1 MRVTQIYA
9 PTLREVPA
17 EAELIS
23 HQFMLRAGLMR
34 RAASG
39 VYTYLPLGVRVL
51 QKIISIIREELNKAG
66 GQEVMLPIIQPA
78 ELWQESGRWND
89 YGDEMF
95 RLKDRHDR
103 EFCLGPTHEEIVTAL
118 VRADVRS
125 YKQLPLML
133 YQIQNKYRD
142 EIRPRFGVIRSREF
156 IMKDL
161 YSFDRDEE
169 GLDQSYQAMYDA
181 YTRIFTR
188 CGLETRPVEADTGAI
203 GGDNSHEF
211 MVLGDAGED
220 LVVYCQDCDY
230 AANVEQAECAP
241 YEAESGEM
249 LSLEEIATPNVTT
262 IDKLV
267 ELLGIEGS
275 RLIKTMIYLADD
287 QPIAVLV
294 SGDNNINEIK
304 LKKVLKCENL
314 VLADSRTIEEVTGA
328 PVGFAGPI
336 GLEIPIVADYSVIG
350 LVNAVA
356 GANKKDAHI
365 ANVNINRDYKAAVT
379 ADIREA
385 REGDKCVRCGGT
397 LTSAR
402 GTEVGQVFKLGT
414 RYSQTLKANFVDENG
429 KEQPIIM
436 GCYGIGVSR
445 TMAAIIEQHH
455 DEDGICWPVSVAPY
469 HVIIVPVSY
478 KDTEQ
483 REAAEKLYNEL
494 TQAGV
499 EVILDDRDE
508 RPGVKFKDADL
519 IGYPVRITVGPR
531 QLKEGNV
538 ELYIRSSKTQVVI
551 PISEVEQQ
559 VKSILIR

>member
-51 QKIISIIREELNKAG
+51 QKIMSIIREELNKAG

-559 VKSILIR
+559 VKSILNR

>member
-559 VKSILIR
+559 VKSILNR

>member
-356 GANKKDAHI
+356 GANKKDTHI

>member
-51 QKIISIIREELNKAG
+51 QKIMSIIREELNKAG

-356 GANKKDAHI
+356 GANKKDTHI

-414 RYSQTLKANFVDENG
+414 RYSQALKANFVDENG

-559 VKSILIR
+559 VKSILNR

>member
-51 QKIISIIREELNKAG
+51 QKIMSIIREELNKAG

-483 REAAEKLYNEL
+483 REAAEKIYNEL

-559 VKSILIR
+559 VKSILNR

>member
-51 QKIISIIREELNKAG
+51 QKIMSIIREELNKAG

-414 RYSQTLKANFVDENG
+414 RYSQALKANFVDENG

-559 VKSILIR
+559 VKSILNR

>member
-51 QKIISIIREELNKAG
+51 QKIMSIIREELNKAG

-414 RYSQTLKANFVDENG
+414 RYSQALKANFVDENG

>member
-414 RYSQTLKANFVDENG
+414 RYSQALKANFVDENG

-559 VKSILIR
+559 VKSILNR

>member
-51 QKIISIIREELNKAG
+51 QKIMSIIREELNKAG

-356 GANKKDAHI
+356 GANKKDTHI

-414 RYSQTLKANFVDENG
+414 RYSQALKANFVDENG

>member
-51 QKIISIIREELNKAG
+51 QKIMSIIREELNKAG

-356 GANKKDAHI
+356 GANKKDTHI

>member
-51 QKIISIIREELNKAG
+51 QKIMSIIREELNKAG

-142 EIRPRFGVIRSREF
+142 DSDRALYPHREF

-304 LKKVLKCENL
+304 LKVLN
-314 VLADSRTIEEVTGA
+314 ARTSPSR
-328 PVGFAGPI
+328 
-336 GLEIPIVADYSVIG
+336 
-350 LVNAVA
+350 
-356 GANKKDAHI
+356 
-365 ANVNINRDYKAAVT
+365 
-379 ADIREA
+379 
-385 REGDKCVRCGGT
+385 
-397 LTSAR
+397 
-402 GTEVGQVFKLGT
+402 Q
-414 RYSQTLKANFVDENG
+414 
-429 KEQPIIM
+429 
-436 GCYGIGVSR
+436 
-445 TMAAIIEQHH
+445 
-455 DEDGICWPVSVAPY
+455 
-469 HVIIVPVSY
+469 
-478 KDTEQ
+478 
-483 REAAEKLYNEL
+483 
-494 TQAGV
+494 
-499 EVILDDRDE
+499 
-508 RPGVKFKDADL
+508 
-519 IGYPVRITVGPR
+519 
-531 QLKEGNV
+531 
-538 ELYIRSSKTQVVI
+538 
-551 PISEVEQQ
+551 
-559 VKSILIR
+559 

>member
-17 EAELIS
+17 EAELIG

-51 QKIISIIREELNKAG
+51 QKIMSIIREELNKAG

-559 VKSILIR
+559 VKSILNR

>member
-51 QKIISIIREELNKAG
+51 QKIMSIIREELNKAG